1 MKLLITLLIV
11 FVILV
16 LNEFYWRSKKRHSEL
31 SRKFVHIVIGSF
43 VAFWPFYLP
52 WSDIQV
58 VSLAFI
64 VVVLISRKINLFK
77 SIHSVGRT
85 TWGELYFGISVG
97 LVSVMSSNKWVYMVA
112 ILQMSLADGL
122 AAVIGSTVLIGRR
135 YKIFGH
141 NKSVIGSLTFYI
153 ISFILTVIYLILS
166 KGQSQ
171 PATVLI
177 VLPLVSTALE
187 NVSVGGLDN
196 LTVPFIY
203 TVLLNIL

>member
-1 MKLLITLLIV
+1 
-11 FVILV
+11 
-16 LNEFYWRSKKRHSEL
+16 
-31 SRKFVHIVIGSF
+31 
-43 VAFWPFYLP
+43 
-52 WSDIQV
+52 
-58 VSLAFI
+58 
-64 VVVLISRKINLFK
+64 
-77 SIHSVGRT
+77 
-85 TWGELYFGISVG
+85 
-97 LVSVMSSNKWVYMVA
+97 MSSNKWVYMVA

>member
-1 MKLLITLLIV
+1 MKLIITLLIV
-11 FVILV
+11 LAIL
-16 LNEFYWRSKKRHSEL
+16 LFNEFHWRVKKRHSEL
-31 SRKFVHIVIGSF
+31 SRKFVHIVVGSF

-52 WSDIQV
+52 WSDIQLI
-58 VSLAFI
+58 SLAFI
-64 VVVLISRKINLFK
+64 VVVLISRKIDLFK

-122 AAVIGSTVLIGRR
+122 AAVIGSTVLIGKR

-153 ISFILTVIYLILS
+153 ISFLLTIVYLIFS

-177 VLPLVSTALE
+177 VLPIVSTVLE

-196 LTVPFIY
+196 LTVPFMY

>member
-16 LNEFYWRSKKRHSEL
+16 LNELYWRSKKRHSEL
-31 SRKFVHIVIGSF
+31 SRKFIHIVVGSF

-52 WSDIQV
+52 WSDIQII
-58 VSLAFI
+58 SLAFI

-122 AAVIGSTVLIGRR
+122 AAVIGS
-135 YKIFGH
+135 
-141 NKSVIGSLTFYI
+141 LTFYI
-153 ISFILTVIYLILS
+153 ISFILTVVYLIFS

-177 VLPLVSTALE
+177 VLPLISTVLE
-187 NVSVGGLDN
+187 NISVGGLDN

>member
-16 LNEFYWRSKKRHSEL
+16 LNELYWRSKKRHSEL
-31 SRKFVHIVIGSF
+31 SRKFIHIVVGSF

-52 WSDIQV
+52 WSDIQII
-58 VSLAFI
+58 SLAFI

-122 AAVIGSTVLIGRR
+122 AAVIGSSVLIGRR

-153 ISFILTVIYLILS
+153 ISFILTVVYLIFS

-177 VLPLVSTALE
+177 VLPLISTVLE
-187 NVSVGGLDN
+187 NISVGGLDN

>member
-16 LNEFYWRSKKRHSEL
+16 LNELYWRTKKRHTEL
-31 SRKFVHIVIGSF
+31 SRKFIHIVVGSF

-52 WSDIQV
+52 WSDIQLI
-58 VSLAFI
+58 SLAFI

-122 AAVIGSTVLIGRR
+122 AAVIGSSVLIGRR

-153 ISFILTVIYLILS
+153 ISFILTVVYLIFS

-177 VLPLVSTALE
+177 VLPLISTALE
-187 NVSVGGLDN
+187 NISVGGLDN

>member
-1 MKLLITLLIV
+1 MI
-11 FVILV
+11 
-16 LNEFYWRSKKRHSEL
+16 
-31 SRKFVHIVIGSF
+31 
-43 VAFWPFYLP
+43 
-52 WSDIQV
+52 
-58 VSLAFI
+58 
-64 VVVLISRKINLFK
+64 
-77 SIHSVGRT
+77 GRT

-153 ISFILTVIYLILS
+153 VSFILTVVYLVLS
-166 KGQSQ
+166 KGQPQ
-171 PATVLI
+171 PAIVLI

-187 NVSVGGLDN
+187 NVSIGGLDN
-196 LTVPFIY
+196 LTVPFVY
-203 TVLLNIL
+203 TILLNIL

>member
-16 LNEFYWRSKKRHSEL
+16 LNELYWRSKKRHSEL
-31 SRKFVHIVIGSF
+31 SRKFIHIVVGSF

-52 WSDIQV
+52 WSDIQII
-58 VSLAFI
+58 SLAFI

-122 AAVIGSTVLIGRR
+122 AAVIGSSVLIGRR

-141 NKSVIGSLTFYI
+141 NKSLIGSLTFYI
-153 ISFILTVIYLILS
+153 ISFILTVIYLIFS

-177 VLPLVSTALE
+177 VLPLISTALE
-187 NVSVGGLDN
+187 NISVGGLDN

>member
-1 MKLLITLLIV
+1 M
-11 FVILV
+11 
-16 LNEFYWRSKKRHSEL
+16 NELYWRSKKRHSEL

>member
-16 LNEFYWRSKKRHSEL
+16 LNELYWRNKKRHSEL
-31 SRKFVHIVIGSF
+31 SRKFIHIVVGSF
-43 VAFWPFYLP
+43 VAFWPFYLS
-52 WSDIQV
+52 WLDIQV
-58 VSLAFI
+58 ISLAFI

-122 AAVIGSTVLIGRR
+122 AAVIGSGVLIGRR

-141 NKSVIGSLTFYI
+141 NKSIIGSLTFYI
-153 ISFILTVIYLILS
+153 VSFILTVIYLVLS

-171 PATVLI
+171 PAAVLI

-196 LTVPFIY
+196 LTVPFVY

>member
-16 LNEFYWRSKKRHSEL
+16 LNELYWTTKKRHSEL
-31 SRKFVHIVIGSF
+31 SRKFIHIVVGSF

-58 VSLAFI
+58 ISLAFI

-153 ISFILTVIYLILS
+153 VSFILTVVYLVLS
-166 KGQSQ
+166 KGQPQ
-171 PATVLI
+171 PAIVLI

-187 NVSVGGLDN
+187 NVSIGGLDN
-196 LTVPFIY
+196 LTVPFVY
-203 TVLLNIL
+203 TILLNIL